1 MAGCRTGAAAA
12 AAVAVLLLVFA
23 VGAGGAGAS
32 TSYPDPPGVVVTGVP
47 DITGVTVSD
56 VGGRISFEIN
66 GAGWDNFFA
75 AANPL
80 SEYHVLDVMV
90 DTDRNSTTGDPDL
103 NDRPPTGHA
112 GFDYALELGKGPN
125 DPTLG
130 ADLSVLQ
137 WVGTSWQAE
146 WTKTTPTDTVGS
158 NSITFEIGNADLG
171 GTTGFTFA
179 VVDYKLDGSGNT
191 VLVTDRAPD
200 TGVWDY
206 TLTSTSTTQVT
217 TTPAAPV
224 KPVIGAPAT
233 TPGKAVAGRRFT
245 VSFPVTRSDT
255 GAPLTSGK
263 MVCDPSVE
271 GKVIPHA
278 ESFTGGTAKLAFTTP
293 KTAKGKQ
300 LKVKVTIKL
309 GSQSATKIATFK
321 VG

>member
-1 MAGCRTGAAAA
+1 MAGCRIGAAAA
-12 AAVAVLLLVFA
+12 AAVAVLVLALA

-32 TSYPDPPGVVVTGVP
+32 TSYPDPAGDVTGIP

-56 VGGRISFEIN
+56 VGGQISFEID
-66 GAGWDNFFA
+66 GAGWDNFFT

-90 DTDRNSTTGDPDL
+90 DTDRNSATGDPDL
-103 NDRPPTGHA
+103 NNRPPAGHA
-112 GFDYALELGKGPN
+112 GFDYALELAKGPN
-125 DPTLG
+125 DPSKG

-137 WVGTSWQAE
+137 WVGTSWQGESA
-146 WTKTTPTDTVGS
+146 KTMPTDTVGS
-158 NSITFEIGNADLG
+158 NSITFEVDNADLG

-179 VVDYKLDGSGNT
+179 VDDYKLDGSGNT
-191 VLVTDRAPD
+191 VLATDRAPD

-206 TLTSTSTTQVT
+206 TLTSTSTTPIT

-224 KPVIGAPAT
+224 KPVIGAPTT

-245 VSFPVTRSDT
+245 VSFPVTRNDT
-255 GAPLTSGK
+255 GAPLASGK
-263 MVCDPSVE
+263 MVCYPSVE

-278 ESFTGGTAKLAFTTP
+278 ESFTGGTAKLAFTIP
-293 KTAKGKQ
+293 KIAKGKQ
-300 LKVKVTIKL
+300 LKVKVTVTL
-309 GSQSATKIATFK
+309 GSQSTTKIATFK